1 MSGIEIGIAVVGAV
15 AALITAY
22 KDAGGIVGNIKDRRK
37 AKGALPPS
45 IALEQS
51 LQEGQE
57 EIERIAAKGIQR
69 FGTEFEQGDDIA
81 HRALQALTIEVQA
94 TFLHHLVMASK
105 DDNVTDFE
113 LCIDS
118 AIEARLKAVTILN
131 ELYLRQQKRSS
142 LSIEPDLQIPL
153 RGQREE
159 DKRDEVKESK
169 DLKKRSDT
177 LTTEPETPPSPSRSR
192 KSSWNLFKNLHRTTS
207 AELSRE
213 DSSAPP
219 PISRS
224 STAIIASPILSGR
237 PIMSTSPGS
246 MTSGDPRR
254 STLMTPPTSPASK
267 IPPVEAIAAA
277 GFCKGAYYVQQ
288 GAYDKSVQVSMKN
301 MEWACHCRRC
311 SFATP
316 ASRDERGRPCFDD
329 DIYEA
334 SKLRFRPLLLFK
346 SHLSSKEKKPRVYK
360 CPICVLGGDSSPTLQ
375 GEDHLLEHLSH
386 HQGATVSGVELIG
399 PICIEPTGV
408 RAGSE
413 RTFDVCFLSTS
424 RFSLPPS
431 AIELDDTG
439 IAEADSLEVG
449 EDDEVFKN
457 QWVNEGRR

>member
-57 EIERIAAKGIQR
+57 EIERITAKGIQR

-142 LSIEPDLQIPL
+142 LRIEPDLQIPL

-159 DKRDEVKESK
+159 YKRDEVKESK

-177 LTTEPETPPSPSRSR
+177 RTTEPETPPSPSRSR
-192 KSSWNLFKNLHRTTS
+192 KSSWNPFKNLHRGAS
-207 AELSRE
+207 AEHSRE

-219 PISRS
+219 ISRS
-224 STAIIASPILSGR
+224 STANIASPILSGR
-237 PIMSTSPGS
+237 PVMSTSPGS
-246 MTSGDPRR
+246 MTTRDPRR
-254 STLMTPPTSPASK
+254 STLMTPPISPAST
-267 IPPVEAIAAA
+267 ISPVEAIGAA

-301 MEWACHCRRC
+301 MEWACHCRKC

-316 ASRDERGRPCFDD
+316 TGRDDRGRPCFDD
-329 DIYEA
+329 NIYEA

-346 SHLSSKEKKPRVYK
+346 SHLSSKDKKPRVYK
-360 CPICVLGGDSSPTLQ
+360 CLICILGGDSSSTLQ
-375 GEDHLLEHLSH
+375 GEEHLLEHLSH
-386 HQGATVSGVELIG
+386 HQGAAISGVELFG

-408 RAGSE
+408 RVGSE
-413 RTFDVCFLSTS
+413 RTFDVCFSNSS